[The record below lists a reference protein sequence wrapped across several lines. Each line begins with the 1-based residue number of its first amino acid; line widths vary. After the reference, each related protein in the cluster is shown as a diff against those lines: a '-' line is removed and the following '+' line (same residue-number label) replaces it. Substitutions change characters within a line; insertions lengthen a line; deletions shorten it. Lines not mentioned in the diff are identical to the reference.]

1 MNKNLNEDK
10 EFLVALGKHLIMQ
23 IKLHSNKIKDN
34 EEQQDLS
41 IKNGVISTFYY
52 IREQKLENFYNTNKK
67 FLGNN

>member
-41 IKNGVISTFYY
+41 IKDGVISTFYY
-52 IREQKLENFYNTNKK
+52 IRE
-67 FLGNN
+67 